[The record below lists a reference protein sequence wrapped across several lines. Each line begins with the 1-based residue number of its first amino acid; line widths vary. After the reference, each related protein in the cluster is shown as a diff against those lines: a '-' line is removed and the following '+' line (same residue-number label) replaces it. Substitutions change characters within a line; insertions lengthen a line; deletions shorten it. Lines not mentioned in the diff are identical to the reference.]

1 MSEDLFDRPP
11 GLGELLDLP
20 AFTQLCKSFVDLY
33 RIGLQVYDAA
43 NTPLVDLKSCPGEF
57 CTYMGTKEKSKALC
71 KETLVFLRAHS
82 LESSKPEARDCFS
95 GLRYLFVAIQYD
107 GDSLGRVVFGP
118 FWPEDVKEIAPQLR
132 ELDGE
137 VDLKRARDLM
147 ARFRRAPEGMGR
159 KLLEHFLRIIDALL
173 FTQHKAVLTS
183 QLHAEAMAETSR
195 EISEKNDQLAEA
207 LDRLQELG
215 RLKSSF
221 LATVSHELRTP
232 LTSVIG
238 YSEMLLAGLA
248 GDLTLEQHE
257 YLKTI
262 LDKGESLLRL
272 ISSILDLSR
281 IEARGVQLQKKP
293 IDLAQ
298 LVHKAVESVLPQSF
312 RKQLRMQTNVA
323 VGLRKVHVDPE
334 KIHQCVVN
342 LLSNAVKFTPAGG
355 QISVRA
361 GPAESPPP
369 AAGPFG
375 SAGFVQIT
383 VEDTGIGIPPELHDR
398 VFESFYQVDQSASR
412 EYGGAGLG
420 LSIVKGYV
428 EAHGG
433 RATVQSTPG
442 KGSAFTITLPIE
454 PVAPEMH

>member
-1 MSEDLFDRPP
+1 MPSSLMDRPP
-11 GLGELLDLP
+11 ALAELLDLP
-20 AFTQLCKSFVDLY
+20 TFTSLCKSFVDLY
-33 RIGLQVYDAA
+33 RIGLKVFDEGGVK
-43 NTPLVDLKSCPGEF
+43 LVDLRSGAGEF
-57 CTYMGTKEKSKALC
+57 CSYMLC
-71 KETLVFLRAHS
+71 GEGGKRLCADTVGYLKVAK
-82 LESSKPEARDCFS
+82 LEVARPEARNCFS
-95 GLRYLFVAIQYD
+95 GLRYLLVPILYD

-118 FWPEDVKEIAPQLR
+118 FWPDDVKEIGPELQALAR
-132 ELDGE
+132 EF
-137 VDLKRARDLM
+137 DLKKAKELM
-147 ARFRRAPEGMGR
+147 SRFRRAPESTGR
-159 KLLEHFLRIIDALL
+159 KLLEHFLKILDALL
-173 FTQHKAVLTS
+173 FTQHKAALTA
-183 QLHAEAMAETSR
+183 QLHGEAMVETAR
-195 EISEKNDQLAEA
+195 ELADKNDQLTDA
-207 LDRLQELG
+207 LDRLGELA
-215 RLKSSF
+215 RLKTSF

-248 GDLTLEQHE
+248 GDLSLEQHE

-298 LVHKAVESVLPQSF
+298 LVHKAVEAMLPQSF
-312 RKQLRMQTNVA
+312 RKQLRLQTNVA
-323 VGLRKVHVDPE
+323 VGLRKVVVDGD

-361 GPAESPPP
+361 GPAEAPPP
-369 AAGPFG
+369 GAGPFG
-375 SAGFVQIT
+375 TAGFVTIT
-383 VEDTGIGIPPELHDR
+383 VEDSGIGIPPELHDR
-398 VFESFYQVDQSASR
+398 VFESFYQADQSASR

-433 RATVQSTPG
+433 RVGVQSTPG

-454 PVAPEMH
+454 PAQPRAN